1 MTLLYMLVFQ
11 QFFIL
16 IMGCDLHEVI
26 IHINME
32 YILYSLTVSTFER
45 RAELTDQLFNDER
58 ALETRR
64 GKIEM

>member
-16 IMGCDLHEVI
+16 IMGCDLHEMI